1 MDADPHRCADDGRPS
16 LEPVG
21 AATAIHERAYDTAN
35 VHAWQAP
42 NAPTLARPV
51 AVTQPDTSDTAD
63 AGQIVANCSA
73 VIAVARRSLDCLV
86 AGTVLVALSPLLLLI
101 AVAIRVDSHG
111 RVIFRQKRLGR
122 DRRPFVLYKFRT
134 MLPGSEGGAHRE
146 YVTRLIAGDNEPQ
159 INGRETLYKPSMDGR
174 MTRLGRIL
182 RRWSLDELPQLWNVI
197 KGDMSLIGP
206 RPVIPYEAVHYPR
219 EWGLRF
225 AVKPG
230 LTGLWQVSG
239 RNKRTYLEMIEY
251 DLEYVCRRSLRLDAR
266 ILARTIPAVL
276 LRREAC

>member
-1 MDADPHRCADDGRPS
+1 VAD
-16 LEPVG
+16 
-21 AATAIHERAYDTAN
+21 
-35 VHAWQAP
+35 
-42 NAPTLARPV
+42 
-51 AVTQPDTSDTAD
+51 
-63 AGQIVANCSA
+63 CSA
-73 VIAVARRSLDCLV
+73 VIAVARRSLDCLAAV
-86 AGTVLVALSPLLLLI
+86 TVLVALSPLLLLI
-101 AVAIRVDSHG
+101 ALAIWVDSHG
-111 RVIFRQKRLGR
+111 QVIFRQTRLGR

-134 MLPGSEGGAHRE
+134 MLPDSDGGAHRE

-206 RPVIPYEAVHYPR
+206 RPVILYEAVHYPPQ
-219 EWGLRF
+219 WGPRF

-251 DLEYVCRRSLRLDAR
+251 DLEYVRRRSLRLDAR
-266 ILARTIPAVL
+266 ILARTVPAVL
-276 LRREAC
+276 LRRGVC